1 MNNIEI
7 KNVTKKYDGFLLDKI
22 SFDVPAGSIVGLI
35 GENGAGKTTTI
46 KSILNIIKS
55 EGTVKIFNKDIN
67 QNEKEIKQ
75 NIGVVLDDSFLST
88 YLTPK
93 YINSVMKEFYKNW
106 DEEKYNKLLKQFG
119 LPSDKLIKDF
129 SSGMK
134 MKLKIATA
142 ISHNPKLLILD
153 EPTSGLDP
161 VVRNEIL
168 DIFRKYIEEDETRSI
183 LLSSHITT
191 DLEHISDYIIFIDRG
206 KTILNVPTNELLENY
221 GIIKCSKE
229 EFAKISEDDYIS
241 YRKSKY
247 QYEVLTSDKNKIK
260 KKYNISSIDKP
271 SIEDIMLFYCASNKS
286 TDNLPASSNYIKEAD
301 SNNEEEK

>member
-1 MNNIEI
+1 MDNNIELQ
-7 KNVTKKYDGFLLDKI
+7 NVSKKYKDFELKNI
-22 SFDVPAGSIVGLI
+22 SFNVPQGCIVGLI

-46 KSILNIIKS
+46 KSILNITKS
-55 EGTVKIFNKDIN
+55 EGTVKIFGKDSKK
-67 QNEKEIKQ
+67 NEKEIKEE
-75 NIGVVLDDSFLST
+75 IGVVLDDSFLSE
-88 YLTPK
+88 YLTAKQVNSIMKDFYKTWNENK
-93 YINSVMKEFYKNW
+93 YIN
-106 DEEKYNKLLKQFG
+106 LLKQFN
-119 LPSDKLIKDF
+119 LPTDKLIKDF

-271 SIEDIMLFYCASNKS
+271 SIEDIMLFY
-286 TDNLPASSNYIKEAD
+286 IRGER
-301 SNNEEEK
+301 

>member
-7 KNVTKKYDGFLLDKI
+7 KNVSKKYDGFLLDKI

-55 EGTVKIFNKDIN
+55 EGTVKIFNKDIK

-75 NIGVVLDDSFLST
+75 DLGVVLDDSFLSS

-93 YINSVMKEFYKNW
+93 YINSVMKDFYKNW
-106 DEEKYNKLLKQFG
+106 DEEKYNNLLKQFG

-191 DLEHISDYIIFIDRG
+191 DLEHISDYIIFIDNG
-206 KTILNVPTNELLENY
+206 KIILNVPTNELLENY

-229 EFAKISEDDYIS
+229 EFAKISEDDYVS

-247 QYEVLTSDKNKIK
+247 QYEVLTSDKSKIK

-271 SIEDIMLFYCASNKS
+271 SIKDIMLFY
-286 TDNLPASSNYIKEAD
+286 IRGER
-301 SNNEEEK
+301 

>member
-75 NIGVVLDDSFLST
+75 NIGVVLEDSFLST

-142 ISHNPKLLILD
+142 ISHHPKLLILD

-161 VVRNEIL
+161 VVRSEIL

-271 SIEDIMLFYCASNKS
+271 SIEDIMLFY
-286 TDNLPASSNYIKEAD
+286 IRGER
-301 SNNEEEK
+301 